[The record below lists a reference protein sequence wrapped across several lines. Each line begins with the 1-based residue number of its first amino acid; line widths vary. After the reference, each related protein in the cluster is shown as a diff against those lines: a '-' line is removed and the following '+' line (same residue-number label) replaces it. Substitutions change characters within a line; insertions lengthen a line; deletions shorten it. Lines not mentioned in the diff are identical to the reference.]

1 MIVAIEGLVSYK
13 DATKIHISL
22 DIGIT
27 YGVFISQ
34 NTLLNIKTNK
44 IKLFIKEIIKED
56 SYTMYG
62 FYENSEKE
70 LFEQLIKLSG
80 IGAKVAIGV
89 CSTYTPKEFINIIY
103 TRDINALK
111 KVSGIGA
118 KVASRIMVELANV
131 VIQTND
137 SASSK
142 YINDAKDALA
152 NLGFTKSKID
162 KAIGKCKSN
171 DTASLVKEALK
182 IL

>member
-1 MIVAIEGLVSYK
+1 MIVAIEGKVSYK
-13 DATKIHISL
+13 DNTKVHIEL
-22 DIGIT
+22 NTGIT

-34 NTLLNIKTNK
+34 NTLFNIKTDN

-62 FYENSEKE
+62 FYEINEKA

-80 IGAKVAIGV
+80 IGAKVAIAV
-89 CSTYTPKEFINIIY
+89 CSTYTPKEFMNIIY

-118 KVASRIMVELANV
+118 KVASRVMVELANV
-131 VIQTND
+131 VIDVND

-142 YINDAKDALA
+142 FIADAKDALM
-152 NLGFTKSKID
+152 NLGFTKAKID
-162 KAIGKCKSN
+162 KALSKCKSN